1 VTGRVLELDLAAHK
15 VADVLLP
22 WFVNGTLE
30 GDELAFVQRHV
41 GRCGRC
47 QREVEWLRSLHAAC
61 VASETSDA
69 AAPALRRLRSGLEE
83 PAPQRSHRAASLG
96 QVWGAARPWSRWAV
110 AASLAVIVAAGVGL
124 LSVPEGPA
132 LYRTLSAGNAK
143 PVASGSIVVVFDP
156 TTTEAD
162 LRRILRQVGARIV
175 DGPSE
180 ANAYV
185 LEVPAQRKDQALQA
199 LRAQRAAQLVEPL
212 GPQEPR

>member
-1 VTGRVLELDLAAHK
+1 
-15 VADVLLP
+15 
-22 WFVNGTLE
+22 
-30 GDELAFVQRHV
+30 
-41 GRCGRC
+41 
-47 QREVEWLRSLHAAC
+47 
-61 VASETSDA
+61 
-69 AAPALRRLRSGLEE
+69 
-83 PAPQRSHRAASLG
+83 
-96 QVWGAARPWSRWAV
+96 
-110 AASLAVIVAAGVGL
+110 LAVIVAAGVGL